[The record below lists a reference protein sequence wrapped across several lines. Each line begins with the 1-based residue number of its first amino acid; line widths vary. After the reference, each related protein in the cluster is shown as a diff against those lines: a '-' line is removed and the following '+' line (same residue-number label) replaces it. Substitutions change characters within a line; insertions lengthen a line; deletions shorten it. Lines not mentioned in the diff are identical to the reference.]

1 MTLYEYFQSTHN
13 YFWQWEYDFEETDD
27 NEIISI
33 PRGNTIAYKNMV
45 IDIIDK
51 LSLQGTPSFGAL
63 LLLIIATNP
72 NAQHDINKID
82 NFIKTYL
89 IKQTLFTSRNSTIVS
104 DTIDFLHLVSRLPK
118 EYKVGANRILLFQ
131 TLMQKNHNSVSYKKI
146 RPIVNAIK
154 LKRYNKEQLMSPI
167 DFNEPIFIK
176 DFRTISLIANKF
188 RSVEEITSKM
198 GDIFP
203 INEELLL
210 QNSISDEK
218 PKLDFVEEL
227 IDNTNTFH
235 IGALL
240 KRIWSGLDIPFQ
252 NVLPSQQPIGGFSD
266 LTNKGSFD
274 RLLISEF
281 AHDDIVFLTRIAN
294 NQALYI
300 NREIPPQSEELERII
315 LIDVSIK
322 NWGTPKTLAHALLL
336 AIAKHPKSK
345 INCTAYAL
353 GDTYQP
359 LYFEHIDEIIKGTQ
373 LLAGC
378 LDASQGLASF
388 FKMNPPNKTN
398 EIFFISTNDA
408 IKSASIQKVLSDNH
422 AAINYWMYTDSEGK
436 IDVFKKQ
443 YNSRKHTQTL
453 KLPLDELWTKKPKKE
468 VVLPT
473 EQYTTEQ
480 YTTNTEDLSFN
491 ILLPKQRKVKSTLST
506 SDGQIYHIFG
516 KYLFCEV
523 GPEKGWRIVNDNIPE
538 ANAYEIG
545 LMSDGKIIFLYYD
558 FNKKELT
565 IINLTT
571 LFKASISFNW
581 KESRKQ
587 FIFKDDAFYL
597 SMFVGAWKITL
608 TDKITMTNIKSNP
621 LFDPLIDDFRDRE
634 VVLQN
639 LKKKHFLPL
648 NILKNINKVY
658 INSEGNLSINSHE
671 YIINQKIIQLKQIY
685 KVSTVVRI
693 EAATQGKGVFIFPN
707 GHSVTI
713 HHLGIITLS
722 SPTLTAKRKHIYI
735 PTTINESLGVG
746 TDFYNAGNLFYSP
759 TNETEKHID
768 TEHFWIHYLQ
778 LFIKEI
784 LDYESTHR
792 TISSK

>member
-1 MTLYEYFQSTHN
+1 
-13 YFWQWEYDFEETDD
+13 
-27 NEIISI
+27 
-33 PRGNTIAYKNMV
+33 MV

-89 IKQTLFTSRNSTIVS
+89 IKQTLFTSRNSAIVS

-118 EYKVGANRILLFQ
+118 EYKVGTNRILLFQ

-154 LKRYNKEQLMSPI
+154 LKRYNKEQLMTPI
-167 DFNEPIFIK
+167 DFNEAIFIK
-176 DFRTISLIANKF
+176 DFRTISLVANKF

-210 QNSISDEK
+210 EDSISDEK

-388 FKMNPPNKTN
+388 FKMNPPNKTH

-453 KLPLDELWTKKPKKE
+453 KLPLDELWAKKPKKE

-473 EQYTTEQ
+473 EQ
-480 YTTNTEDLSFN
+480 NTSNIENLSFN
-491 ILLPKQRKVKSTLST
+491 ILFPKQEKGESTLCT
-506 SDGQIYHIFG
+506 SDGQIYHIVG

-523 GPEKGWRIVNDNIPE
+523 GPEKGWRVVYDNIPRSH
-538 ANAYEIG
+538 AYEIG

-558 FNKKELT
+558 FHKKELT
-565 IINLTT
+565 ITNLTT
-571 LFKASISFNW
+571 KFKASIIFDW
-581 KESRKQ
+581 RGTRKK
-587 FIFKDDAFYL
+587 FIFKDNAFYL
-597 SMFVGAWKITL
+597 LMSQDAWEITL
-608 TDKITMTNIKSNP
+608 TDKVTMLKVELHP
-621 LFDPLIDDFRDRE
+621 LLDNFRNRE

-639 LKKKHFLPL
+639 LKKEPYFSA
-648 NILKNINKVY
+648 NFLKNIKKIY
-658 INSEGNLSINSHE
+658 INCDGNLSINSHE
-671 YIINQKIIQLKQIY
+671 YILNYKTIQLKQIY
-685 KVSTVVRI
+685 KVPTVARV
-693 EAATQGKGVFIFPN
+693 ETTSQGKGVFIFPN
-707 GHSVTI
+707 GHSITVNR
-713 HHLGIITLS
+713 LGIITLS
-722 SPTLTAKRKHIYI
+722 STTLTAKRKHIYI
-735 PTTINESLGVG
+735 PTIINESLGVG